1 MDSYIIYAHLMFL
14 RYQIKEDEIVE
25 AFIAL
30 KRGQKL

>member
-1 MDSYIIYAHLMFL
+1 MFL

-30 KRGQKL
+30 KRGQKLWYNLVTECQ